1 VDDKRTT
8 CRHNANE
15 IAIQGYTPIGV
26 GNLSAMD
33 HTDDSAVWCPIC
45 GEPAEDVQVSTE
57 DGWSRAATHLV
68 TVRACTNTYCEGY
81 HHHPAIWQRGVWS
94 LVRITTG

>member
-1 VDDKRTT
+1 VFTGVVGLGDEAVGVRKA
-8 CRHNANE
+8 CLGRHVHLVVV
-15 IAIQGYTPIGV
+15 I
-26 GNLSAMD
+26 MD

-57 DGWSRAATHLV
+57 DGWSKAATHLV
-68 TVRACTNTYCEGY
+68 TVRACTNRYCEGY
-81 HHHPAIWQRGVWS
+81 HHPAIWQRGVWS